1 MTVATLMEIKGVS
14 SVEENKKSSQVVGAT
29 SEDNVETKK
38 IKTTKKVRTLFQPL
52 MAVVLS
58 VNLIV
63 VTYVVITNQ
72 NMKQVNEEISEL
84 NETRKKLNLRQEIL
98 FERQE
103 ELFEQQAEELE
114 RRKEIDNTITKILN
128 RHQQEAGR

>member
-1 MTVATLMEIKGVS
+1 MEG
-14 SVEENKKSSQVVGAT
+14 NKKSSQVAGTT
-29 SEDNVETKK
+29 SEENVETEK
-38 IKTTKKVRTLFQPL
+38 IKTTKKVRPLFQPL

-63 VTYVVITNQ
+63 VAHVVISNQ
-72 NMKQVNEEISEL
+72 NTKQVNEEISEL
-84 NETRKKLNLRQEIL
+84 NEKRKKLNIRQEIL

-114 RRKEIDNTITKILN
+114 RRKEIDNRITEILN
-128 RHQQEAGR
+128 RHQQEVGQ